1 MNGGQE
7 IPSELVVPGDNS
19 TEVFEPTEAA
29 FDDISAPIGPLV
41 ETMDDDTVGFVGN
54 HGLSAAVG
62 DLGTKAVAVV
72 AFVGD
77 ERAHAGRACQ
87 DIGRRSKVGIL
98 AGGQMNDNW
107 PAEWIAQR
115 VDFGRPPTARSA
127 DRLIVLPPFP
137 PEAQR

>member
-7 IPSELVVPGDNS
+7 IPSELAVSGGDS
-19 TEVFEPTEAA
+19 TEVLEATEAA
-29 FDDISAPIGPLV
+29 FDDISAPIGSLV

-54 HGLSAAVG
+54 YGLGTAVD

-87 DIGRRSKVGIL
+87 DIGRRGNVGIL
-98 AGGQMNDNW
+98 AGGQMKDNR
-107 PAEWIAQR
+107 PAERIA
-115 VDFGRPPTARSA
+115 
-127 DRLIVLPPFP
+127 
-137 PEAQR
+137 